1 MNLQTFNW
9 SLPFHAC
16 KSYLPIFHACKSAT
30 KNYIRFTARLWS
42 PSSMRAHAKPPDCM
56 DDNSVVLKYLKVF
69 DPKKSDGFTDQNGS
83 GWLKPWNDPVASG
96 FPMGKSCLSWKTWEN
111 MLGLGGGFGAPWFGI
126 LGVPISNNPF
136 QLSSQYFKDSSL
148 PPMAQPEVLPAHVA
162 LSTAKEM
169 RKHLNFGG

>member
-30 KNYIRFTARLWS
+30 KNYIRFTPLLWS

-69 DPKKSDGFTDQNGS
+69 DPKKLGGFTDQTGS
-83 GWLKPWNDPVASG
+83 CWLKPWMIRSLQDSPWAKVWLADLGKHVAA
-96 FPMGKSCLSWKTWEN
+96 WWW
-111 MLGLGGGFGAPWFGI
+111 FGATWFGI
-126 LGVPISNNPF
+126 LGVPISNLPF
-136 QLSSQYFKDSSL
+136 HKGILGILQGFPSATHGS
-148 PPMAQPEVLPAHVA
+148 ARG
-162 LSTAKEM
+162 TT
-169 RKHLNFGG
+169 GTCGT